1 MPTIFG
7 DKYQLFIECDEQGNI
22 TSADYGQM
30 IVRMDPAD
38 FFFIY
43 QEDEGSE
50 IMENIE
56 KYKVQLDGFKAS
68 LVLKEVPVEE
78 ETPTEEPASEQSGV

>member
-43 QEDEGSE
+43 QEDEGNE
-50 IMENIE
+50 IMENIH
-56 KYKVQLDGFKAS
+56 KYKIKIDGFKAS
-68 LVLKEVPVEE
+68 IVLKDEYVEE
-78 ETPTEEPASEQSGV
+78 EV